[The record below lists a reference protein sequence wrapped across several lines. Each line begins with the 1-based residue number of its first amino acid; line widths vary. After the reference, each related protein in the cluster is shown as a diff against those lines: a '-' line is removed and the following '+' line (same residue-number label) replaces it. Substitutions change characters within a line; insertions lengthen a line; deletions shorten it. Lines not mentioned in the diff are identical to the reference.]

1 MANGSYLKQNGQLG
15 VGRTPGSTKVLDRET
30 GRLVDCTAEL
40 CQYGEYYQDIGWVN
54 YSPYIA
60 NGGHGLAISA
70 NTAPE
75 KQNAMADFLMF
86 AGSKAQ
92 TDKYTIQNATA
103 DQSIYTAQDPT
114 RKSHLVPDKWI
125 AQGYDE
131 ELSKEYTQSLMKT
144 ALSKNLVVD
153 IRFAKSSDIYG
164 ILSEQV
170 LDHLNSYTGK
180 SEEELAAER
189 IRIGNVIAEQWTKTI
204 STYDQLGDT
213 IKPILETY
221 QVERGVYV
229 PNELKN
235 QINNIIPVGVAFS
248 ALGSKIW
255 RLNRLMKAASGFKR
269 ITIKVKDVMVPFF
282 TLLGINIVLLLVWT
296 VVDPLRWVRT
306 VTGRDSDGSIE
317 SVGACVTN
325 GSAVSKAMSSLLFI
339 VNLLALGL
347 ALIQAYKARGISIEY
362 SESHYVAMMAFSLT
376 HSLSSSHP
384 HLYCSGNPVTSY
396 FVKTV
401 VIFFVSMSLLLWI
414 FAPKIYY
421 ARNPQNS
428 DSANRSSPYGSTGSQ
443 AGASSSMYTG
453 PTSHELN
460 KLDTAAPI
468 TDAAMDE
475 ITETVNELS
484 LNAKEWRPNVGF
496 APTPTNNKSTESS
509 SASYNNHPSFSSSDN
524 ASNNDDRMS
533 AQAAVAV
540 NGTHFFGSAAAHNS
554 SQSNSWE
561 GGGGHHHHTSAAQA
575 APRTQTTVPSYH
587 YQQAT
592 NNSNRPPR
600 ATLRN
605 TLSLPSDEYHHYREL
620 TLQSQ
625 AEMAPNDERHKE
637 VPSSF
642 CRAYC
647 LDDHQNANNINTT
660 TRSSFGYPT
669 RLFRITSTSDGNL
682 YCLRRMDSIRC
693 VSHKI
698 VQTVMHQWLSNPSG
712 RDKTTASSS
721 GGFDHPGIV
730 RWYKCFISQRA
741 VFFIHNYH
749 AGAVTFKERFFNTP
763 RGENGVPLPESFIWS

>member
-1 MANGSYLKQNGQLG
+1 MEEVLQYSSDDVFDPNPYVPLANLNNGECMLTYFWGDQMKLSGQDSYLKQNGQLG

-70 NTAPE
+70 NTTPE

-103 DQSIYTAQDPT
+103 NPSIYTAQDPT

-170 LDHLNSYTGK
+170 LNHLNSYTGK

-235 QINNIIPVGVAFS
+235 QINNIIPVGFALMCIILACSLGFAVWTFMHREFSVIKASQPPFLYLICLGCMIMSLTIVPLSIDDSMVSAEGCSKACASVPWLIAIGFSVAFS

-362 SESHYVAMMAFSLT
+362 SESHYVAMSMGFILEAFLIGIPLIF
-376 HSLSSSHP
+376 LS
-384 HLYCSGNPVTSY
+384 SGNPVTSY

-401 VIFFVSMSLLLWI
+401 LIFFVSMSLLLWI

-460 KLDTAAPI
+460 KLGEDSNTFSRSGHDGVSP
-468 TDAAMDE
+468 
-475 ITETVNELS
+475 
-484 LNAKEWRPNVGF
+484 
-496 APTPTNNKSTESS
+496 SS
-509 SASYNNHPSFSSSDN
+509 SN
-524 ASNNDDRMS
+524 
-533 AQAAVAV
+533 VA
-540 NGTHFFGSAAAHNS
+540 
-554 SQSNSWE
+554 
-561 GGGGHHHHTSAAQA
+561 
-575 APRTQTTVPSYH
+575 
-587 YQQAT
+587 
-592 NNSNRPPR
+592 
-600 ATLRN
+600 
-605 TLSLPSDEYHHYREL
+605 
-620 TLQSQ
+620 
-625 AEMAPNDERHKE
+625 ERVLE
-637 VPSSF
+637 VETG
-642 CRAYC
+642 
-647 LDDHQNANNINTT
+647 Q
-660 TRSSFGYPT
+660 PT
-669 RLFRITSTSDGNL
+669 D
-682 YCLRRMDSIRC
+682 
-693 VSHKI
+693 V
-698 VQTVMHQWLSNPSG
+698 
-712 RDKTTASSS
+712 
-721 GGFDHPGIV
+721 
-730 RWYKCFISQRA
+730 
-741 VFFIHNYH
+741 
-749 AGAVTFKERFFNTP
+749 
-763 RGENGVPLPESFIWS
+763 